1 MDMDKFIKETAL
13 KAEDFLNSAASKC
26 ERETNITTAAL
37 NAEFALGK
45 YFALMD
51 IIKTYDIDLYIS
63 VAKSTREAKEKLVSI
78 VNKLYDNGGIK
89 NG

>member
-1 MDMDKFIKETAL
+1 MEKFIKETAL
-13 KAEDFLNSAASKC
+13 KSEDFLNSAASKC

-37 NAEFALGK
+37 NAEFVLGK

-63 VAKSTREAKEKLVSI
+63 VAKSTREARNKLSNI
-78 VNKLYDNGGIK
+78 VNNIRRV
-89 NG
+89 

>member
-1 MDMDKFIKETAL
+1 MEKFIKETAL
-13 KAEDFLNSAASKC
+13 KVEDFLNSAVSKC
-26 ERETNITTAAL
+26 ERETNVTTAAL

-63 VAKSTREAKEKLVSI
+63 VAKSTREARNKLLNI
-78 VNKLYDNGGIK
+78 VNNIRRV
-89 NG
+89 